1 MIRALFVVALAFAAV
16 SAQRWPMI
24 TVNANGEIV
33 LQSLTRAQ
41 SFQITAAAT
50 TTAPTSSGSAS
61 FSTAAQLQAGV
72 SAYVV
77 TTATSPATGHG
88 VTLPAPTV
96 GAKVDLYQ
104 SQTTFVTYTIYT
116 SASSVFIN
124 SDSTTT
130 SVAFNSRHVVCS
142 VVSTTRWNCAQ
153 DQFTNNAYSGNLMKP
168 IGAAIAAATT
178 LSVIDSGSIFA
189 VSAAVTITLPACT
202 TANLGLQYTFVQ
214 NVAGAVIYASANGN
228 TDNFLGFSVG
238 AATGQTPLTVAKAGA
253 TGVSVTSLALTA
265 TTISGALV
273 TAQCALLNYWFLNI
287 NTGGSAGAVAA

>member
-50 TTAPTSSGSAS
+50 TTAPTSSGTAS
-61 FSTAAQLQAGV
+61 FSTASQLLAGV
-72 SAYVV
+72 SAYVI

-130 SVAFNSRHVVCS
+130 SVAFNARHVVCS

-153 DQFTNNAYSGNLMKP
+153 DQFTYNSYSGNLMKP
-168 IGAAIAAATT
+168 VGAAIAASTT
-178 LSVIDSGSIFA
+178 INVIDSGSTFT
-189 VSAAVTITLPACT
+189 VSAVAISITLPSCT
-202 TANLGLQYTFVQ
+202 TANVGLQYSFVVTGNGVVTF
-214 NVAGAVIYASANGN
+214 YSANGA
-228 TDNFLGFSVG
+228 TDAIF
-238 AATGQTPLTVAKAGA
+238 TTTW
-253 TGVSVTSLALTA
+253 TA
-265 TTISGALV
+265 TT
-273 TAQCALLNYWFLNI
+273 TASVYKS
-287 NTGGSAGAVAA
+287 GSAGAILTTSAALTTTIGTGAFVFARCDIANYWLLNINSAGVIT

>member
-1 MIRALFVVALAFAAV
+1 
-16 SAQRWPMI
+16 MI

-50 TTAPTSSGSAS
+50 TTAPTSSGTAS
-61 FSTAAQLQAGV
+61 FSTASQLLAGV
-72 SAYVV
+72 SAYVI

-130 SVAFNSRHVVCS
+130 SVAFNARHVVCS

-153 DQFTNNAYSGNLMKP
+153 DQFTYNSYSGNQMKP
-168 IGAAIAAATT
+168 IGAAISASTT
-178 LSVIDSGSIFA
+178 LSLIDSGATFT
-189 VSAAVTITLPACT
+189 VSTGAISITLPACT
-202 TANLGLQYTFVQ
+202 TANVGLQYSFVQ
-214 NVAGAVIYASANGN
+214 TATGLVTYFSANGA
-228 TDNFLGFSVG
+228 TDSVVG
-238 AATGQTPLTVAKAGA
+238 TGVANSAIVGVSKSGA
-253 TGVSVTSLALTA
+253 TGVLITPQAALAAATAASGAFVSAQCNIANYWLLNFLVGGTGTA
-265 TTISGALV
+265 T
-273 TAQCALLNYWFLNI
+273 
-287 NTGGSAGAVAA
+287 